1 MLIVHLI
8 TGLQCGGAENQ
19 LQQLVLASDSHRY
32 RHVVISLLE
41 GGAIASELKESGIE
55 VHSLGMKGGS
65 PSPVGMVRLVRLL
78 RRLRPNVLH
87 CWLYH
92 ACLMGLL
99 GGRWAGIPRVIWGL
113 RSANAGLRGY
123 SLSTRAVVRLCARFS
138 SLPDAV
144 VVNSETSRAVHQN
157 WGYNT
162 TKVRVIPNGVD
173 AQRFSP
179 DPEARRAVRAELGLG
194 HDSVL
199 IGLFA
204 RYSPMKDHETFLR
217 AAGMVHAWYPDVRF
231 LMAGEHMTADNGPL
245 SRIVQKNALQQVLY
259 LLGPRRDLPRLT
271 AGLDISCLSSWSESF
286 PNVVVEAMACA
297 VPCVVTDAG
306 DTRLIVGD
314 TGRVVPPSV
323 PQALAE
329 AMGALI
335 GMEAAEPEALEAL
348 GQRARERVL
357 AQFTMQKTVSAYEDL
372 YDENGGK
379 RSPKGEK
386 TVARPEVTTGSLK

>member
-8 TGLQCGGAENQ
+8 TGLQCGGAEIL
-19 LQQLVLASDSHRY
+19 LQQLVLASDSRRF

-41 GGAIASELKESGIE
+41 GGPIASELKAAGIE
-55 VHSLGMKGGS
+55 VYSLGMRRGV
-65 PSPVGMVRLVRLL
+65 PSPAGIVRLVCLL

-99 GGRWAGIPRVIWGL
+99 GGRWSGIPRVIWGL
-113 RSANAGLRGY
+113 QSANPGLRAY
-123 SLSTRAVVRLCARFS
+123 SLSTRAVVRLCAKFS

-144 VVNSETSRAVHQN
+144 VVNSETSRTVHQT

-162 TKVRVIPNGVD
+162 ARVRVIRNGVD

-179 DPEARRAVRAELGLG
+179 DPEARRVVRAELGLSR
-194 HDSVL
+194 DSVL
-199 IGLFA
+199 VGLFA

-217 AAGMVHAWYPDVRF
+217 AAGLVHAQYPDVRF
-231 LMAGEHMTADNGPL
+231 LMAGERITADNGPL
-245 SRIVQKNALQQVLY
+245 SQLVRENALQQVLY
-259 LLGPRRDLPRLT
+259 LLGLRRDLPRLT
-271 AGLDISCLSSWSESF
+271 AALDISCLSSWSESS

-297 VPCVVTDAG
+297 VPCVVTDVG

-314 TGRVVPPSV
+314 TGRVVPSCHPI
-323 PQALAE
+323 ALAE

-335 GMEAAEPEALEAL
+335 AIEAAERGAL
-348 GQRARERVL
+348 GQKARERVL
-357 AQFTMQKTVSAYEDL
+357 AQFTLQKTVSAYEDI
-372 YDENGGK
+372 YDEFGGK
-379 RSPKGEK
+379 CSTEGERI
-386 TVARPEVTTGSLK
+386 VARPEVPAGSLKEG